1 MSNQH
6 NLPLLI
12 SVVVL
17 VFLMVL
23 VGVSSALTLT
33 STRED
38 AFRIEATNVLKASK
52 EATRK
57 LEDEK
62 IKLLNNS
69 QNCQVDENRYCY
81 TISYLVNNKL
91 YDGDSERYVG
101 KVIFDKENVSYE
113 LYLKKNDEFRIIA
126 GSSTDYTKS
135 GILARE
141 EWKEEY
147 EICECQ

>member
-52 EATRK
+52 DATRK

-69 QNCQVDENRYCY
+69 
-81 TISYLVNNKL
+81 I
-91 YDGDSERYVG
+91 
-101 KVIFDKENVSYE
+101 
-113 LYLKKNDEFRIIA
+113 
-126 GSSTDYTKS
+126 
-135 GILARE
+135 
-141 EWKEEY
+141 
-147 EICECQ
+147 

>member
-52 EATRK
+52 DATRK

-91 YDGDSERYVG
+91 YDDDSERYVG

>member
-52 EATRK
+52 DATRK

-62 IKLLNNS
+62 IKLLI
-69 QNCQVDENRYCY
+69 QE
-81 TISYLVNNKL
+81 ISMLKESVNKN
-91 YDGDSERYVG
+91 G
-101 KVIFDKENVSYE
+101 KKD
-113 LYLKKNDEFRIIA
+113 
-126 GSSTDYTKS
+126 
-135 GILARE
+135 
-141 EWKEEY
+141 
-147 EICECQ
+147 

>member
-38 AFRIEATNVLKASK
+38 AFRIEATNVF
-52 EATRK
+52 
-57 LEDEK
+57 
-62 IKLLNNS
+62 
-69 QNCQVDENRYCY
+69 
-81 TISYLVNNKL
+81 
-91 YDGDSERYVG
+91 
-101 KVIFDKENVSYE
+101 VI
-113 LYLKKNDEFRIIA
+113 A
-126 GSSTDYTKS
+126 
-135 GILARE
+135 
-141 EWKEEY
+141 
-147 EICECQ
+147 